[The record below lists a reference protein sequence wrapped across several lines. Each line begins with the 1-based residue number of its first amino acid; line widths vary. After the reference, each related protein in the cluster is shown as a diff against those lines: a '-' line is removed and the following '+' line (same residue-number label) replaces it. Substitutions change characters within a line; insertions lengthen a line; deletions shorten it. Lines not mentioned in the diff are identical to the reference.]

1 MMNVQQKP
9 FGITYCIMHPG
20 QEDFNG
26 FFTGNDRLM
35 AFDEFIK
42 LDI

>member
-9 FGITYCIMHPG
+9 FGIADCNMPPR

-26 FFTGNDRLM
+26 FFTGSDSLM
-35 AFDEFIK
+35 AFLQFIK